1 MHGLITSPPVLKKC
15 SDKEFIRCNK
25 KFSEK
30 FFTSRYNA
38 KNELFLITPPC
49 KTLRRF
55 CLLTSLPCTIYITF
69 NKKIHKGASVGPI
82 VEWLNVKKEDQEKRG
97 MDEEVVYRAIDHVVS
112 GIEDVIGHHG
122 MHWWMHKMAEFN
134 AKHINPIFTRDAWR
148 LADQE
153 ILDIYHRFKVKF

>member
-1 MHGLITSPPVLKKC
+1 M
-15 SDKEFIRCNK
+15 
-25 KFSEK
+25 
-30 FFTSRYNA
+30 
-38 KNELFLITPPC
+38 
-49 KTLRRF
+49 
-55 CLLTSLPCTIYITF
+55 
-69 NKKIHKGASVGPI
+69 
-82 VEWLNVKKEDQEKRG
+82 KKEDQEKRG

-153 ILDIYHRFKVKF
+153 ILDIYHRFTVIF